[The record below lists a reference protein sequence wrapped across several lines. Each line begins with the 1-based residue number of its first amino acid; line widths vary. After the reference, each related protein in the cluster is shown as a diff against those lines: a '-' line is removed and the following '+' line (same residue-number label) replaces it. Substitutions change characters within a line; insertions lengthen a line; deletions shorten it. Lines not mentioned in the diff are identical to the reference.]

1 METMKTLTLGDVIYE
16 ITDEN
21 ARNNIKTLQNSIQ
34 KINNSTTG
42 SVGQVISIGSVDNS
56 GKPSSYKGLY
66 RGFMCSARG
75 SADDM
80 ILTGDGKFDIIQL
93 DSWIGKNNNMMSFSS
108 GGIKCPF
115 SGIIKIWGSVEL
127 NTVNNDERAGT
138 YVFKNEEELAGSIG
152 FGNLSSNV
160 FTVTSVSAG
169 DVIYLKARTSS
180 TRPGRKAYPKSKS
193 TNLYIEY
200 C

>member
-21 ARNNIKTLQNSIQ
+21 ARNNIKTLQNDIQ
-34 KINNSTTG
+34 KINSSTTG
-42 SVGQVISIGSVDNS
+42 SVGQVVSIGSVDSS
-56 GKPSSYKGLY
+56 GKPNSYKGLH
-66 RGFMCSARG
+66 RGLMVSVRG
-75 SADDM
+75 SEDYI
-80 ILTGDGKFDIIQL
+80 ILTGGGEFDKIQL
-93 DSWIGKNNNMMSFSS
+93 DSWIGKNTDAMSFSS

-115 SGIIKIWGSVEL
+115 SGTIKIWGSVEL
-127 NTVNNDERAGT
+127 NTVNNDEKAGV
-138 YVFKNEEELAGSIG
+138 YIFKNNAELAGSWG
-152 FGNLSSNV
+152 VGNLSSNV

-180 TRPGRKAYPKSKS
+180 TRPDRKAYPCSKS